1 MCAMTAQSPQP
12 TAAAGSRPGAMPF
25 AKYQPFA
32 PVPLADRQWPNR
44 SLDVAPRWCSV
55 DLRDGNQALIDP
67 MNVDEKLRL
76 YELLLEVGFVEI
88 EVGFPAASQPDFDFI
103 RGIID
108 RGMVPPNVTVQVL
121 CQARQELI
129 ERTVEAIDGA
139 PNAIFHLYNSTSE
152 LQRRV
157 VFNMDRAGIVDL
169 AVQGTA
175 LVKAG
180 LKGRPNVVFEYSP
193 ESFTGTELDFA
204 VDICAAVADEWGAT
218 AEAPII
224 VNLPSTVEMA
234 TPNVYADQIEWFI
247 RHFPHRE
254 RIVVSLHTHNDRGT
268 GVAATEL
275 ALMAG
280 AQRVEGTLF
289 GNGERTGNCD
299 LVTVAMNLFSQGV
312 DPQLDFRDMPRIRK
326 TVEAINKLP
335 VHERHP
341 YAGDLVFTAFSGSHQ
356 DAIKKGMA
364 RVDRSSWEVPY
375 LPIDPADVGSS
386 YKETVRVNSQSGKGG
401 VGFVLEEHFGISLPR
416 QMLVEFSKVVQA
428 LTEKLDREVRPGEIM
443 QALKDEYLVDGG
455 PYKLVHYDLGR
466 GDDGAQYCT
475 AKLDVPQGQVM
486 VAGEGSGPIEAFV
499 NGMVTTLNEPLNVV
513 DYHER
518 ALGAGKDA
526 QAICIVAISDAGAV
540 GDAGASRREG
550 SEAPAE
556 TGVCFGI
563 GMSRNTVT
571 ASLTAIV
578 SAVNRRWTTQAR

>member
-1 MCAMTAQSPQP
+1 MTMQQAPSLR
-12 TAAAGSRPGAMPF
+12 GGRIGAMPYR
-25 AKYQPFA
+25 KYRPFT
-32 PVPLADRQWPNR
+32 PVALPDRRWPDQI
-44 SLDVAPRWCSV
+44 LTTAPRWCSV

-103 RGIID
+103 RRIID
-108 RGMVPPNVTVQVL
+108 EGMVPAEVTVQVL
-121 CQARQELI
+121 CQARPELI
-129 ERTVEAIDGA
+129 ARTVEALDGA

-169 AVQGTA
+169 AVRGTA
-175 LVKAG
+175 LVKEGVGQLAG
-180 LKGRPNVVFEYSP
+180 TNVQFEYSP

-218 AEAPII
+218 PAAPII

-234 TPNVYADQIEWFI
+234 TPNVYADQIEWFA
-247 RHFPHRE
+247 RHFPGRE
-254 RIVVSLHTHNDRGT
+254 RVVISLHTHNDRGT
-268 GVAATEL
+268 GVAATEQ

-312 DPQLDFRDMPRIRK
+312 DPELDFRDMPRIRE

-356 DAIKKGMA
+356 DAIKKG
-364 RVDRSSWEVPY
+364 VDKVAGDHWEVPY

-386 YKETVRVNSQSGKGG
+386 YQEVVRVNSQSGKGG
-401 VGFVLEEHFGISLPR
+401 VGFVLEQRFGISLPR
-416 QMLVEFSKVVQA
+416 ELLVEFSKVVQR
-428 LTEKLDREVRPGEIM
+428 LTERLDREVRPQEIM
-443 QALKDEYLVDGG
+443 QALCDEFLADSG
-455 PYKLVHYDLGR
+455 PYRLIDYALDQTAGDRQRCVARLAVPDGEVSLV
-466 GDDGAQYCT
+466 
-475 AKLDVPQGQVM
+475 
-486 VAGEGSGPIEAFV
+486 GEGTGPIEAFV
-499 NGMVTTLNEPLNVV
+499 NAMATTLNEPLNIIHYQEQAV
-513 DYHER
+513 
-518 ALGAGKDA
+518 GTGKDA
-526 QAICIVAISDAGAV
+526 SAICIVGVSDAA
-540 GDAGASRREG
+540 AN
-550 SEAPAE
+550 
-556 TGVCFGI
+556 TYGI
-563 GMSRNTVT
+563 GLSRNTVT
-571 ASLTAIV
+571 AALTAIV
-578 SAVNRRWTTQAR
+578 SAVNRRWRSVE